1 MKNDRGR
8 EEMRR
13 KFAGVVLVSVLL
25 MGCGASQ
32 QFTAVPVSINRDKV
46 PHETIEMTA
55 EHFHFTPEVVKVKQG
70 TLVTINIKALDGT
83 HGFKLGAFGIDERL
97 EESETRSIEFYAGEK
112 GEYGFKCSHFCGIG
126 HLGMNGKIIVE

>member
-1 MKNDRGR
+1 
-8 EEMRR
+8 MRR
-13 KFAGVVLVSVLL
+13 KFVGMVLVSVLL

-32 QFTAVPVSINRDKV
+32 QFTAVPGSIDRDKV
-46 PHETIEMTA
+46 PHETIKMTA
-55 EHFHFTPEVVKVKQG
+55 EHFHFTPEIVKVKQG

-83 HGFKLGAFGIDERL
+83 HGFKLGAFGIDERI
-97 EESETRSIEFYAGEK
+97 EENETRSIEFYAGEK